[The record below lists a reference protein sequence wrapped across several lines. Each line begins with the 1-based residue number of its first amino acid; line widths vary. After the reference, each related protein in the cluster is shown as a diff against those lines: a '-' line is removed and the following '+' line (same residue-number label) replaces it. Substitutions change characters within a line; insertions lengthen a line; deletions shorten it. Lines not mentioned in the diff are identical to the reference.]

1 MLFGKLFIERFKMS
15 GNEIKKLV
23 TAAEISLTGKRFCG
37 SCQTMQSA
45 ALGAMKEGK
54 KVNRWQ
60 CATCNK
66 RKSRR
71 VYTKKGEG
79 DA

>member
-1 MLFGKLFIERFKMS
+1 MS
-15 GNEIKKLV
+15 GNEIVKMAR
-23 TAAEISLTGKRFCG
+23 AAEIGLTGKRFCG

-60 CATCNK
+60 CVTCMN

-71 VYTKKGEG
+71 KYTKKGEG

>member
-1 MLFGKLFIERFKMS
+1 MS
-15 GNEIKKLV
+15 GNEIVKMAR
-23 TAAEISLTGKRFCG
+23 AAEIGLTGKRFCG

-45 ALGAMKEGK
+45 AFGAMKEGK

-60 CATCNK
+60 CVTCNN

-71 VYTKKGEG
+71 KYTNKGEG

>member
-1 MLFGKLFIERFKMS
+1 MLFGKLFIERYWMS
-15 GNEIKKLV
+15 GNEFIKMV
-23 TAAEISLTGKRFCG
+23 RSAEIGLTGKRFCG
-37 SCQTMQSA
+37 SCQSMQSA
-45 ALGAMKEGK
+45 ALGAMTEGK

-60 CATCNK
+60 CVTCST

-71 VYTKKGEG
+71 KYQTKGEG

>member
-1 MLFGKLFIERFKMS
+1 MS
-15 GNEIKKLV
+15 GNELV
-23 TAAEISLTGKRFCG
+23 KMVRNAEIGRTGKRFCG
-37 SCQTMQSA
+37 SCQSMQSA

-60 CATCNK
+60 CVTCNN

>member
-1 MLFGKLFIERFKMS
+1 MS
-15 GNEIKKLV
+15 GNEIVKLAR
-23 TAAEISLTGKRFCG
+23 AAEIGLTGKRFCG

-71 VYTKKGEG
+71 VYQKNKGEG

>member
-15 GNEIKKLV
+15 GNEIVKMV
-23 TAAEISLTGKRFCG
+23 RNAEIGLTGKRFCG
-37 SCQTMQSA
+37 SCQSMQSA
-45 ALGAMKEGK
+45 ALGAMTEGK

-60 CATCNK
+60 CVTCSN

-71 VYTKKGEG
+71 KYQTKGEG